1 VGQESTRRTHSTFY
15 LTHLFTVF
23 HKGPYDFISNNSQN
37 VLRSP
42 SKFKR
47 YMKFGRTKFLEELR
61 KRAQYVLGPTLG
73 AALIVYVT
81 YHALQGERGLIA
93 FWQLHGQ
100 VMHAQHIHDRLRITK
115 KRLQNRVK
123 LLNPNSLDTDMLEE
137 RVRFML
143 GYSRPDETIILKR

>member
-1 VGQESTRRTHSTFY
+1 
-15 LTHLFTVF
+15 
-23 HKGPYDFISNNSQN
+23 
-37 VLRSP
+37 
-42 SKFKR
+42 
-47 YMKFGRTKFLEELR
+47 MKFGKTKFFSEFR

-100 VMHAQHIHDRLRITK
+100 VIHARHIHDGLRAK
-115 KRLQNRVK
+115 KEHMQKRVK
-123 LLNPNSLDTDMLEE
+123 LLNPKSLDADMLEE

>member
-1 VGQESTRRTHSTFY
+1 
-15 LTHLFTVF
+15 
-23 HKGPYDFISNNSQN
+23 
-37 VLRSP
+37 
-42 SKFKR
+42 
-47 YMKFGRTKFLEELR
+47 MKFGRTKFLDEMR
-61 KRAQYVLGPTLG
+61 RRARYVLGPTLG
-73 AALIVYVT
+73 AALIVYIT

-100 VMHAQHIHDRLRITK
+100 VMHAQHIHDGLRDTK
-115 KRLQNRVK
+115 ERLQNRVK

>member
-1 VGQESTRRTHSTFY
+1 MQ
-15 LTHLFTVF
+15 TV
-23 HKGPYDFISNNSQN
+23 Q
-37 VLRSP
+37 
-42 SKFKR
+42 
-47 YMKFGRTKFLEELR
+47 TKCFSELR
-61 KRAQYVLGPTLG
+61 KRARYVLGPTVG

-100 VMHAQHIHDRLRITK
+100 VMHAQHIHNDLRANK
-115 KRLQNRVK
+115 EQLQHRVK

>member
-1 VGQESTRRTHSTFY
+1 
-15 LTHLFTVF
+15 
-23 HKGPYDFISNNSQN
+23 
-37 VLRSP
+37 
-42 SKFKR
+42 
-47 YMKFGRTKFLEELR
+47 MKFGRTKFLEELR
-61 KRAQYVLGPTLG
+61 RRARYVLGPTLG

-100 VMHAQHIHDRLRITK
+100 VMHAQHIHDGLRNTK
-115 KRLQNRVK
+115 ERLQNRVK

>member
-1 VGQESTRRTHSTFY
+1 
-15 LTHLFTVF
+15 
-23 HKGPYDFISNNSQN
+23 
-37 VLRSP
+37 
-42 SKFKR
+42 
-47 YMKFGRTKFLEELR
+47 MKFVQTNFLSELR

-73 AALIVYVT
+73 AALILYVT

-100 VMHAQHIHDRLRITK
+100 VRHAQHIHEQLNATK
-115 KRLQNRVK
+115 MLLQNRVN
-123 LLNPNSLDTDMLEE
+123 LLNPNSLDADMLEE